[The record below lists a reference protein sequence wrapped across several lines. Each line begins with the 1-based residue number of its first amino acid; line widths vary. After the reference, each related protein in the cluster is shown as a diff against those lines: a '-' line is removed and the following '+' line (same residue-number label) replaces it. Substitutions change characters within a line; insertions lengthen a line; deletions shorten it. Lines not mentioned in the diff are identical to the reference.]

1 MRAAESDSTPVL
13 SAERLSGNPHSGG
26 YDSLQTAK
34 RLHRLFPQAK
44 VLVVVREQTEEI
56 LSCYNQYVRAGGV
69 LPYRFA
75 PTWIRLTTSGS
86 PHSASITSCTTG

>member
-1 MRAAESDSTPVL
+1 MKRAAESDSTPVL

-26 YDSLQTAK
+26 YDSLQTAE

-56 LSCYNQYVRAGGV
+56 RLATTSTSAPVAS
-69 LPYRFA
+69 YRFA